1 MLKKERFSSVGIETA
16 CSHHLPNPRPD
27 APIWSFDAV
36 QERLVEAITY
46 LWRVPGRV
54 GPGELR
60 ASSFWQRVQLER
72 SDWGANVSA
81 DEAPRVRGLT
91 RREMAEMEE
100 ALGWI
105 DHVPAGDTRQ
115 IVAAALIQLARGE
128 SRVRWT
134 EVFKAMEKRGV
145 HGFTND
151 GMRKRYGRALT
162 MICQRLNKGTAQRQD
177 LGGVEA
183 VKP

>member
-1 MLKKERFSSVGIETA
+1 MGDQHRSSQPLPKP
-16 CSHHLPNPRPD
+16 CSRL
-27 APIWSFDAV
+27 PIWSFDAV

-72 SDWGANVSA
+72 SDWGMNVSA

-100 ALGWI
+100 ALGWV
-105 DHVPAGDTRQ
+105 DHVPAGETRQ
-115 IVAAALIQLARGE
+115 IVALALIQLARGE

-134 EVFKAMEKRGV
+134 EVFKAMERRGV
-145 HGFTND
+145 HGFTSD
-151 GMRKRYGRALT
+151 GMRKRYGRALA
-162 MICQRLNKGTAQRQD
+162 MICQRLNKDAAQRQD